1 MLIVYL
7 CLSQHIST
15 FVIYIRRGGGGKI
28 NLLTFALDFKL
39 EFLFFQQSFH
49 SR

>member
-15 FVIYIRRGGGGKI
+15 FVIYIRRGGEI

>member
-15 FVIYIRRGGGGKI
+15 FVIYIRRGGKKI

>member
-15 FVIYIRRGGGGKI
+15 FVIYIRRGGGKI